1 MDYSVLSLGKALTS
15 CNSVPCGNYTILL
28 VGKLVERTNFTQQQ
42 RAKMHIIVVTQLSET
57 CGTHIVG
64 AIAREFLKL
73 CHQQNHE
80 PVDID
85 FVYICMVK
93 YSRQPA

>member
-42 RAKMHIIVVTQLSET
+42 RARVF
-57 CGTHIVG
+57 
-64 AIAREFLKL
+64 FLHWASPKKL
-73 CHQQNHE
+73 
-80 PVDID
+80 
-85 FVYICMVK
+85 K
-93 YSRQPA
+93 YGKPRLGDSTLT

>member
-42 RAKMHIIVVTQLSET
+42 RAKMHIIQGVFFTL
-57 CGTHIVG
+57 G
-64 AIAREFLKL
+64 LPYK
-73 CHQQNHE
+73 
-80 PVDID
+80 
-85 FVYICMVK
+85 VK
-93 YSRQPA
+93 VWKT